1 MGKNRHTAEEI
12 VSKLRQV
19 DVLTAQGRTVAE
31 AIRQIGVTEVTY
43 YRWRN
48 EYGGLKSDQ
57 VKRLKELEV
66 ENARLRRAVSDLTL
80 EKLILKEAASGNW
93 LSIRGSLVNSLMRA
107 SFGYQ

>member
-1 MGKNRHTAEEI
+1 MGKKRHTAEEI

-57 VKRLKELEV
+57 VKRMKELEM

-93 LSIRGSLVNSLMRA
+93 
-107 SFGYQ
+107 

>member
-1 MGKNRHTAEEI
+1 MGKKRHTAEEI

-57 VKRLKELEV
+57 VKPMKELEV

-80 EKLILKEAASGNW
+80 EKLILKEAASGN
-93 LSIRGSLVNSLMRA
+93 
-107 SFGYQ
+107 Y

>member
-1 MGKNRHTAEEI
+1 MGKKRHTAEEI

-57 VKRLKELEV
+57 VKRLKDLEM

-80 EKLILKEAASGNW
+80 EKLILKEAASGN
-93 LSIRGSLVNSLMRA
+93 
-107 SFGYQ
+107 F

>member
-1 MGKNRHTAEEI
+1 MGKKRHTAEEI

-48 EYGGLKSDQ
+48 EYGGPKSDQ
-57 VKRLKELEV
+57 VKRLKELEM
-66 ENARLRRAVSDLTL
+66 ENARLRQAVSDLTL

-93 LSIRGSLVNSLMRA
+93 
-107 SFGYQ
+107 